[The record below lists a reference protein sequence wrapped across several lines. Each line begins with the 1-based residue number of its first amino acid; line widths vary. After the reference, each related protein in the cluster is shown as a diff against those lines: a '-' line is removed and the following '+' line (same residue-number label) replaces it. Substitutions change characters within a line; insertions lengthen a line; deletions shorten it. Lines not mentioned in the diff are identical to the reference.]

1 MTKVLGTIVIVLICI
16 IMFPIGIGI
25 IGGAFGLVFGVF
37 GAVFGA
43 IGGIIGGIFSAIF
56 GIFRFAFHGLW
67 GWSCPNLFF
76 PHNNV
81 FSIIVLAIIVAIII
95 KQRKP
100 TPR

>member
-1 MTKVLGTIVIVLICI
+1 MTKVLATIIIVLICI
-16 IMFPIGIGI
+16 IMFPIGFGI
-25 IGGAFGLVFGVF
+25 IGGVFGIIFGVF

-56 GIFRFAFHGLW
+56 GVFRFAFHGLL
-67 GWSCPNLFF
+67 GWDCPRFFF

-81 FSIIVLAIIVAIII
+81 FSIVVLAIIVAIII

-100 TPR
+100 TPQ